1 MTESDTSAER
11 GPLSP
16 RDVTAAQGDPPLVE
30 EIKKV
35 PLSKLGTVFAIRRGF
50 SNWYVPVVLLAIE
63 SYLHIHRPITW
74 LSRSGTT
81 FITPGDGS
89 SFPVREIFLHDEY
102 RLESLRPT
110 PMSIVDIGANV
121 GVFTLRA
128 AELFPGVRISA
139 FEPSPVAYEQLVQN
153 VRANPA
159 LTKIDAHRCAV
170 VGSSDVHDVEFW
182 IDAAG
187 SPCSTLI
194 ESAVRDGAAGRWEKV
209 PALSLSSI
217 LVSAGA
223 VDLLKLD
230 VEGAEY
236 EIMRETAPAALAR
249 VRRIVVEY
257 HPIKGRHFTDIVA
270 SLAAAGFR
278 MARHRYFGELA
289 GTGTLWFDR
298 NGSSDVSR

>member
-1 MTESDTSAER
+1 MTQSHNSQERGHFGPRDWTSAQDD
-11 GPLSP
+11 S
-16 RDVTAAQGDPPLVE
+16 PLVE

-50 SNWYVPVVLLAIE
+50 SNWWVPVLLLAIE
-63 SYLHIHRPITW
+63 SYLHISRPITW
-74 LSRSGTT
+74 RSRSRITFTT
-81 FITPGDGS
+81 LRDGS

-102 RLESLRPT
+102 RLESLT
-110 PMSIVDIGANV
+110 PAPKSIVDIGANV

-128 AELFPGVRISA
+128 AQLFPGVRISA

-159 LTKIDAHRCAV
+159 LSKIDTHRLAV
-170 VGSSDVHDVEFW
+170 LGSSDVHEVRFW
-182 IDAAG
+182 IDATG

-194 ESAVRDGAAGRWEKV
+194 ETAVRDREAGRWEKV
-209 PALSLSSI
+209 PAASLGSI
-217 LVSAGA
+217 LRSTGA

-236 EIMRETAPAALAR
+236 EILGETSPSALAW
-249 VRRIVVEY
+249 VDRIVVEY
-257 HPIKGRHFTDIVA
+257 HPIKGHDFTEIVD

-278 MARHRYFGELA
+278 LVLHRYFMELA
-289 GTGTLWFDR
+289 DTGLLWFDR
-298 NGSSDVSR
+298 GSSRAISR